1 MNQWRLET
9 GSKAVH
15 HVFAI
20 RRQGCPAAQG
30 ALSQTDKPCRS
41 EGHMFHHLA
50 PAKCSTVSA
59 TLKPRSPRCSMTE
72 YKGLA
77 ARQASTVTAQRA
89 EA

>member
-1 MNQWRLET
+1 
-9 GSKAVH
+9 
-15 HVFAI
+15 
-20 RRQGCPAAQG
+20 
-30 ALSQTDKPCRS
+30 
-41 EGHMFHHLA
+41 MFHHLA